1 MSGSRGEV
9 DELRR
14 KLGRERAL
22 RREFE
27 EAAIAAA
34 RELEDVRD
42 ELEFAMEG
50 EVEAREGLEVAYTRA
65 VASLVGLVSELAGRI
80 RAVADGGEAGADG
93 LRALAVELADMPEGQ
108 LIALGSKTLAAVP
121 GEGQP
126 TRCMDCRG
134 YGCARFAFS
143 GCRFRPG
150 ANATH
155 TRSTRRAGCSSRGP
169 QTRRRSAWLGLS
181 RPPKTCNVLMKL
193 ARSLFKCKK
202 PQADGIK
209 RRTMPPTERA
219 WFFDEA

>member
-80 RAVADGGEAGADG
+80 RAVADGGEAGA
-93 LRALAVELADMPEGQ
+93 V
-108 LIALGSKTLAAVP
+108 
-121 GEGQP
+121 
-126 TRCMDCRG
+126 
-134 YGCARFAFS
+134 S
-143 GCRFRPG
+143 GRG

-209 RRTMPPTERA
+209 RRTLPPTERA